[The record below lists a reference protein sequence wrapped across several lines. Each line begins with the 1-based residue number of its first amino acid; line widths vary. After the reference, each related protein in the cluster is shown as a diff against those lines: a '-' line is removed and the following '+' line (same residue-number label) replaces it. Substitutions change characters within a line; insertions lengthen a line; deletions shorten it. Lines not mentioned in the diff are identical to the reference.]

1 MPSTYSTSLRLELI
15 GNGEQ
20 AGNWGYTTNT
30 NLGTLLE
37 QAITGVINVPMV
49 GSTTLTVG
57 NGVSDQSRN
66 AVLVLTGTLASAAD
80 LIVPTVNK
88 LYTVRN
94 ATSNGQTV
102 TVKTSAGTG
111 VAITNGYTQLVY
123 CDGTNVVAA
132 NQPFNSAIPS
142 GTVSSVTLSRGTTGL
157 LVNNLTSDTIT
168 NTGTF
173 TLGGVLNVANGGTGT
188 STLPTAGKLLVGNNA
203 SGYDVGSLAGGT
215 AISTSYSGGIITLN
229 NTGVTSLTSGSPN
242 IVLSGTSSGGGFT
255 GNITITDTGG
265 GTAGVTT
272 FSAGGT
278 GFNPVP
284 ATSGPVTLSG
294 ILNTASGGT
303 GLTNFAAGNN
313 ALYSTSSS
321 TLTAGTLPTAAGGTG
336 LTTFIAANNAIYSNS
351 SSSLIAGTLPVLAG
365 GTGATTA
372 AGAISNLG
380 GASLTGNNSF
390 SGTNTFT
397 TTTTAPTFALASNSA
412 RFYTSGTNTIIDFN
426 ANSTVYYNGSNLWE
440 FSINGAK
447 AFSIKPAEVNAYAFN
462 PYSDRALK
470 KDITPVSG
478 GLGRVLSYKP
488 VTYRWIDQR
497 ISGDSLNEG
506 FIAQDIESVNPIA
519 VTYSEGVACFNPV
532 PIIADLVA
540 AIQEL
545 SAQVKALKAQV
556 EGA

>member
-157 LVNNLTSDTIT
+157 LVNGLTSDTIT
-168 NTGTF
+168 NVGTF
-173 TLGGVLNVANGGTGT
+173 TLGGVLAVANGGTGT
-188 STLPTAGKLLVGNNA
+188 STLPTAGKILVGNNA

-215 AISTSYSGGIITLN
+215 AISTSYAGGVITLN
-229 NTGVTSLTSGSPN
+229 NTGVTSLTSGGG
-242 IVLSGTSSGGGFT
+242 ITLSGST
-255 GNITITDTGG
+255 GNITITATGG
-265 GTAGVTT
+265 GGGGVTT

-278 GFNPVP
+278 GFNPAV

-303 GLTNFAAGNN
+303 GLTNFATGNN

-380 GASLTGNNSF
+380 GASLTANNSF

-397 TTTTAPTFALASNSA
+397 NTTTGTAFNLSSNSA

-426 ANSTVYYNGSNLWE
+426 ANSNVYYNGSNLWE

-462 PYSDRALK
+462 VYSDRALK
-470 KDITPVSG
+470 KDIEPVVG
-478 GLGRVLSYKP
+478 GLSRVLAYQP
-488 VTYRWIDQR
+488 VTFRWVDPQ
-497 ISGDSLNEG
+497 ISGDTLNEG
-506 FIAQDIESVNPIA
+506 FIAQDVGDVNPTA
-519 VTYSEGVACFNPV
+519 VTYSEGVASFNPV